1 VTKKSS
7 EVNKF
12 SFNRNRQRKVT
23 VHKRR
28 MPIVRCICG
37 SEILVVPDLKAMNI
51 AVDNHVTT
59 KHKITS
65 DDSQMLSEFLVEQVI
80 LVATKINKSTLE

>member
-1 VTKKSS
+1 MTKKSS
-7 EVNKF
+7 EVTKF
-12 SFNRNRQRKVT
+12 SFNRNRQSKVT

-59 KHKITS
+59 KHKRTP
-65 DDSQMLSEFLVEQVI
+65 DDSQRLSEFLVEQVI